1 MGCRT
6 VCTWRDAQAYG
17 LRIFICEEQWGR
29 TLEMKMMNER
39 GKKYVKP
46 LYFFSLS

>member
-17 LRIFICEEQWGR
+17 LRIFICEEQWGAR
-29 TLEMKMMNER
+29 
-39 GKKYVKP
+39 
-46 LYFFSLS
+46 